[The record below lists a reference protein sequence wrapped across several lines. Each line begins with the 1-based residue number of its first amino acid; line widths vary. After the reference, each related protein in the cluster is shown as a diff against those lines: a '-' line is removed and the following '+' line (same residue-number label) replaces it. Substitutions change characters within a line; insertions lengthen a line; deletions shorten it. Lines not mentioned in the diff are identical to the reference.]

1 MTSLLLQE
9 WKCCMGMES
18 IDNKRTHENKNRNDN
33 DNDNDTEKESSHS
46 LPADMRVEG
55 GYNTGPQKGTVMG
68 FHILR

>member
-1 MTSLLLQE
+1 
-9 WKCCMGMES
+9 MGMES
-18 IDNKRTHENKNRNDN
+18 IDNKRTHENKNRNEN
-33 DNDNDTEKESSHS
+33 ENDTEKESSHS